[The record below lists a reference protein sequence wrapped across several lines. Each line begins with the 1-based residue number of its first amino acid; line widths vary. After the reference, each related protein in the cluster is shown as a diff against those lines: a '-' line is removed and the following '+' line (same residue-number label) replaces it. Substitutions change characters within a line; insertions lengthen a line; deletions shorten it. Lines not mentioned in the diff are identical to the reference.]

1 MKNKLLLLLITM
13 LLSWYS
19 LAQDSQDQSVATDE
33 PQTTLEDPA
42 GADAAE
48 QTESDEITED
58 EEEDAPGRFI
68 PSEQISQDL
77 GVSFPIDI

>member
-19 LAQDSQDQSVATDE
+19 LAQDSQDQTVVTDE
-33 PQTTLEDPA
+33 PQTTSEDPA

>member
-1 MKNKLLLLLITM
+1 MKRKILLVLVAM

-19 LAQDSQDQSVATDE
+19 LAQDSQDQSDVTAE
-33 PQTTLEDPA
+33 PQSPLNEVQDTASDQAATEETTEEA
-42 GADAAE
+42 
-48 QTESDEITED
+48 
-58 EEEDAPGRFI
+58 EEDTPGRFI

>member
-1 MKNKLLLLLITM
+1 MKHKIFLILVAM

-19 LAQDSQDQSVATDE
+19 LAQDSQDQADVTTGQQPVVDE
-33 PQTTLEDPA
+33 VQD
-42 GADAAE
+42 DAAAD
-48 QTESDEITED
+48 QAATEEALEET
-58 EEEDAPGRFI
+58 EEETPGRFI

>member
-1 MKNKLLLLLITM
+1 MKNKLLLLLIAM
-13 LLSWYS
+13 LVSWYS
-19 LAQDSQDQSVATDE
+19 LAQDGQDQSAVTGE
-33 PQTTLEDPA
+33 PQPLLEDET
-42 GADAAE
+42 DASALE
-48 QTESDEITED
+48 QTDSEEQMEE